1 MSMELWLV
9 IGVVT
14 GAFGMGYFVYG
25 KKQGK
30 PVPLIAGIL
39 LSVYP
44 YCFDSLFWIVVIG
57 VALIAAP
64 FLISYDP

>member
-1 MSMELWLV
+1 
-9 IGVVT
+9 
-14 GAFGMGYFVYG
+14 MGYFVYG

-39 LSVYP
+39 LSVYA
-44 YCFDSLFWIVVIG
+44 YCFDSLLWIVIIG

-64 FLISYDP
+64 FFIRYDF